1 MNMSSSSKASL
12 VGGKQLLVIGSGGRE
27 HAICWKLSQ
36 SERVVKIYALPG
48 SHGIA
53 QVQKCINLSGV
64 NVKDFEAIAS
74 WCKKQSIDLVIV
86 GPEDPLSNGLG
97 DALNKAGV
105 RCFGPNKQGAQ
116 IEADKKWAKDFML
129 RHSIPTAR
137 YKSFTD
143 MKKAKDFINNAPYK
157 ALVVKAAGLA
167 AGKGVVVA
175 ANKAEACQAVEEILG
190 QRKFGSAGETVVI
203 EELLVGEEVSVL
215 AFVDT
220 QHAQA
225 MLPAQDHKRLRDGDE
240 GPNTG
245 GMGAYCPC
253 PLIPPDDLERIN
265 RAILQKAVNALRQ
278 EGIHYC
284 GVLYAGLMLT
294 SDGPK
299 VLEFN
304 CRFGDPETQVILPL
318 LETDLYAV
326 MSACVE
332 NRLKEITLEWR
343 KDVSAVGV
351 VMASAGY
358 PEASTKGCI
367 IEGIPANTT
376 NELIFHSGVAVGKSG
391 EYLTN
396 GGRVLIAVALR
407 SDLRKA
413 ASVATKMCKGITF
426 VGADAQFR
434 SDIAQKAFKTLK
446 AYAPTLHALS
456 YKDSGVDIDAGD
468 DLVQR
473 IKPLSRGTQRPG
485 VVGGLGGFGGL
496 FRLNELD
503 YKNPVIC
510 EAINGV
516 GTKIKLALELKIYES
531 IGYDLVAMCVND
543 VLESGA
549 EPVAFLDYIAC
560 GKLQVPVAAQIVKG
574 MSEGCRAA
582 NCALLGGETAE
593 MPSVYEVGKYDVAGY
608 CVGILEAGKELPK
621 FKQYEE
627 GDLLISLPANGL
639 HCAGF
644 HALLK
649 QLEMADTDLSEKCEF
664 SSGSKTLG
672 QELCEPSR
680 IYVNEILSL
689 LRECEIKAISH
700 ITTGL
705 LPDVQRI
712 IPPDHEISLDFGDL
726 KIPPIYGWLAAK
738 LRLSTQ
744 TLLDNLNCGIGLVL
758 IVPKKCTIWKKL
770 LGSGAKV
777 FGVLKRKL
785 QTCHQKHQIEVRNFV
800 EGLQKLA
807 DRFGGLSERNT
818 RTLDEPHQRDLG
830 LELCDA
836 AMTQQR
842 NESYTTKLG
851 RRLTPIPTLYKDP
864 VLVLGTDGVG
874 TKITIAQQTERN
886 GTVGIDLVAMCVNDI
901 LCNGAEPLTFSSYYT
916 CGDLVE
922 EMAATITSG
931 IIEGASQAGS
941 SLVETHIAEVPL
953 LYPSDVYDLAGFS
966 LGITEYNRLLPRTD
980 DISEGDVLIGLPS
993 SGVHSNGFSLVH
1005 TIMKRAGVTFQDKA
1019 PFSNRTFGEEFLTP
1033 TRIYVKALLPLIQQG
1048 HIKALAHITGG
1059 GLTENIPRVLQKNI
1073 SVQLDATA
1081 WNIPPVF
1088 GWLAEQGN
1096 VTPAEM
1102 QRTYNCGLGIILV
1115 IAPEHEHT
1123 ILADLEY
1130 SERATRV
1137 GVVYKR
1143 SNPDEPQ
1150 VVVKNF
1156 KRCLQSVQQ
1165 LQSKPRKRVAVLI
1178 SGNGSN
1184 LQALIDAC
1192 RDTSQGV
1199 HADVVLVISNKPD
1212 VMGIER
1218 AQKVGI
1224 PAFVV
1229 SHKLYAKR
1237 EDFDAEVSRILMEYK
1252 VDLVCLAGF
1261 MRILSEKFVR
1271 QWKGRLVNIH
1281 PSLLPKH
1288 PGLKV
1293 QRKALEAGDK
1303 ESGCTVHFVDEG
1315 VDTGA
1320 IIVQASVPILQNDT
1334 EESLTNR
1341 IHVAEH
1347 FAFPKA
1353 LRLLAA
1359 DAVNLCQNG
1368 KTSTC

>member
-1 MNMSSSSKASL
+1 MSSKTTL
-12 VGGKQLLVIGSGGRE
+12 VGGKQLLVVGSGGRE

-36 SERVVKIYALPG
+36 SEQVVKIYALPG

-53 QVQKCINLSGV
+53 QVPKCSNLVGV
-64 NVKDFEAIAS
+64 NAKDFKAIAN

-86 GPEDPLSNGLG
+86 GPEDPLAHGLG
-97 DALNKAGV
+97 NALNKAGV
-105 RCFGPNKQGAQ
+105 RCFGPNKEGAQ

-137 YKSFTD
+137 YESFTD
-143 MKKAKDFINNAPYK
+143 VEKAKEFINNAPYK

-175 ANKAEACQAVEEILG
+175 ADPAEACQAVDEILG
-190 QRKFGSAGETVVI
+190 QRKYGSAGDTVVI

-220 QHAQA
+220 RHAQA
-225 MLPAQDHKRLRDGDE
+225 MLPAQDHKRLRDGDV

-253 PLIPPDDLERIN
+253 PLIPPADLERIN
-265 RAILQKAVNALRQ
+265 RAILQKAVDALRQ

-284 GVLYAGLMLT
+284 GVLYAGLMIT
-294 SDGPK
+294 TDGPK

-318 LETDLYAV
+318 LEIDLYAV

-332 NRLKEITLEWR
+332 NRLKEVTLQWR
-343 KDVSAVGV
+343 EDVSAVGV

-358 PEASTKGCI
+358 PETSTKGCI
-367 IEGIPANTT
+367 IEGMPINTAD
-376 NELIFHSGVAVGKSG
+376 ELIFHSGITVGKTG

-407 SDLRKA
+407 KDLREA
-413 ASVATKMCKGITF
+413 AADATEICQSITF
-426 VGADAQFR
+426 AGAGAQFR
-434 SDIAQKAFKTLK
+434 TDIAEKAFKMLTTEAPKLK
-446 AYAPTLHALS
+446 ALS

-496 FRLNELD
+496 FRLNELN
-503 YKNPVIC
+503 YTKPVIC

-516 GTKIKLALELKIYES
+516 GTKIKLALEQEMYES
-531 IGYDLVAMCVND
+531 IGYDLLAMCVND

-549 EPVAFLDYIAC
+549 EPIAFLDYIAC
-560 GKLQVPVAAQIVKG
+560 GKLQVPVAAQIVTG
-574 MSEGCRAA
+574 ISEGCRAA

-593 MPSVYEVGKYDVAGY
+593 MPSVYEVGKYDIAGY

-649 QLEMADTDLSEKCEF
+649 QLEVAGIDLMERCEF
-664 SSGSKTLG
+664 GDFTKTLG
-672 QELCEPSR
+672 QQLCEPSR
-680 IYVNEILSL
+680 IYVKEVNAL
-689 LRECEIKAISH
+689 LRECEVKAISH
-700 ITTGL
+700 ISTGL

-726 KIPPIYGWLAAK
+726 KIPTIYGWLAAK
-738 LRLSTQ
+738 LRLSPQ
-744 TLLDNLNCGIGLVL
+744 TLLDNLNCGIGMVL
-758 IVPKKCTIWKKL
+758 IVSNKSNVWKTL
-770 LGSGAKV
+770 LGAGAKV

-785 QTCHQKHQIEVRNFV
+785 KTCHQKHQIEVRNFM
-800 EGLQKLA
+800 EGLEKIA
-807 DRFGGLSERNT
+807 DRFGGISERHT
-818 RTLDEPHQRDLG
+818 RSLDEPHQRDLA

-836 AMTQQR
+836 ALTQQR
-842 NESYTTKLG
+842 NETFTTKLG
-851 RRLTPIPTLYKDP
+851 RRLMSVPQTFKDP
-864 VLVLGTDGVG
+864 VLVVGTDGVG
-874 TKITIAQQTERN
+874 SKIKIAQRTQRN

-901 LCNGAEPLTFSSYYT
+901 LCNGAEPLTFSSYYA

-922 EMAATITSG
+922 ETAASITG
-931 IIEGASQAGS
+931 GVIEGASQAAS

-966 LGITEYNRLLPRTD
+966 LGIAEYSRLLPLTD
-980 DISEGDVLIGLPS
+980 EIRAGDVLIGLPS

-1005 TIMKRAGVTFQDKA
+1005 AIMKRAGVTFEDKA
-1019 PFSNRTFGEEFLTP
+1019 PFSHHTFGEEFLTP
-1033 TRIYVKALLPLIQQG
+1033 TRIYVKALLPLIRQG
-1048 HIKALAHITGG
+1048 QVKALAHITGG
-1059 GLTENIPRVLQKNI
+1059 GLTENIPRVLPKNLA
-1073 SVQLDATA
+1073 VQLDATQ

-1088 GWLAEQGN
+1088 AWLSAQGN
-1096 VTPAEM
+1096 VESAEM
-1102 QRTYNCGLGIILV
+1102 QRTYNCGLGVILV
-1115 IAPEHEHT
+1115 VAPELEHSV
-1123 ILADLEY
+1123 LAELQY
-1130 SERATRV
+1130 RERATRV
-1137 GVVYKR
+1137 GVVVER
-1143 SNPDEPQ
+1143 AQPEVPQ
-1150 VVVKNF
+1150 VVVENF
-1156 KRCLQSVQQ
+1156 GRCLRRAQKM
-1165 LQSKPRKRVAVLI
+1165 LARPRKRVAVLI
-1178 SGNGSN
+1178 SGTGSN
-1184 LQALIDAC
+1184 LQALMDAC
-1192 RDTSQGV
+1192 RDTSQGM
-1199 HADVVLVISNKPD
+1199 HADIVLVISNKAD
-1212 VMGIER
+1212 ALGIER
-1218 AQKVGI
+1218 AKKAGI
-1224 PAFVV
+1224 STAVV
-1229 SHKLYAKR
+1229 SHKQYANR
-1237 EDFDAEVSRILMEYK
+1237 EDFDAEMSRKLVEHH

-1261 MRILSEKFVR
+1261 MRILSEQFVR

-1293 QRKALEAGDK
+1293 QQKALDAGDK

-1320 IIVQASVPILQNDT
+1320 IVVQASVPILPNDT
-1334 EESLTNR
+1334 EETLTKR
-1341 IHVAEH
+1341 ILVAEH

-1353 LRLLAA
+1353 LRLLATE
-1359 DAVNLCQNG
+1359 AVKLSQDG
-1368 KTSTC
+1368 KVIFT

>member
-1 MNMSSSSKASL
+1 MSSKQTL
-12 VGGKQLLVIGSGGRE
+12 VGGKQLLVVGSGGRE

-36 SERVVKIYALPG
+36 SEQVVKIYALPG

-53 QVQKCINLSGV
+53 QVPKCSNLSGV
-64 NVKDFEAIAS
+64 NAKDFQGIAS

-86 GPEDPLSNGLG
+86 GPEDPLANGLG

-116 IEADKKWAKDFML
+116 IESDKKWAKDFML

-137 YKSFTD
+137 YESFTD
-143 MKKAKDFINNAPYK
+143 VNKAKEFIKSAPYK

-175 ANKAEACQAVEEILG
+175 ANPTEACQAVDEILG
-190 QRKFGSAGETVVI
+190 QRKYGSAGETVVI

-225 MLPAQDHKRLRDGDE
+225 MLPAQDHKRLREGDE

-253 PLIPPDDLERIN
+253 PLIPPADLERIN
-265 RAILQKAVNALRQ
+265 RAVLQKAVDALRQ

-294 SDGPK
+294 ADGPK

-326 MSACVE
+326 MSACCE
-332 NRLKEITLEWR
+332 NRLKEVTLQWR
-343 KDVSAVGV
+343 EDVSAVGV

-358 PEASTKGCI
+358 PETSTKGCI
-367 IEGIPANTT
+367 IEGLPPNTA
-376 NELIFHSGVAVGKSG
+376 NELIFHSGVAVGKNG

-407 SDLRKA
+407 KDLRQA
-413 ASVATKMCKGITF
+413 AADATKICQGVTF
-426 VGADAQFR
+426 SGAGAQFR
-434 SDIAQKAFKTLK
+434 TDIAEKAFKMLK
-446 AYAPTLHALS
+446 LEPTILKALS

-496 FRLNELD
+496 FRLNELN
-503 YKNPVIC
+503 YKKPVIC

-516 GTKIKLALELKIYES
+516 GTKIKLALEHETYEG
-531 IGYDLVAMCVND
+531 IGYDLLAMCAND

-560 GKLQVPVAAQIVKG
+560 GKLQVPIAAQIVTG
-574 MSEGCRAA
+574 ISEGCRAA
-582 NCALLGGETAE
+582 GCALLGGETAE
-593 MPSVYEVGKYDVAGY
+593 MPSVYELGKYDMAGY
-608 CVGILEAGKELPK
+608 CVGILEEGKELPK

-627 GDLLISLPANGL
+627 GDLLISLPSNGL

-644 HALLK
+644 HSLLK
-649 QLEMADTDLSEKCEF
+649 QFEMADVELFDKCEF
-664 SSGSKTLG
+664 GDGSKTLG
-672 QELCEPSR
+672 QQLCEPSR
-680 IYVNEILSL
+680 VYVKEVLAL
-689 LRECEIKAISH
+689 LRECEVKAISH

-726 KIPPIYGWLAAK
+726 KIPAMYGWLAGR
-738 LRLSTQ
+738 LRLSPQ

-758 IVPKKCTIWKKL
+758 VVPKKCTVWKQV
-770 LGSGAKV
+770 LGAGAKV
-777 FGVLKRKL
+777 FGVLKRKMH
-785 QTCHQKHQIEVRNFV
+785 TCHQQHQIEVRNFV
-800 EGLQKLA
+800 EGLEKIA
-807 DRFGGLSERNT
+807 ERFGGITERNT
-818 RTLDEPHQRDLG
+818 RTLDEPHERDLA

-836 AMTQQR
+836 ALTQQR
-842 NESYTTKLG
+842 NETITTKLG
-851 RRLTPIPTLYKDP
+851 RRLMRVPQTYKDP

-874 TKITIAQQTERN
+874 TKIKIAQQTERN

-901 LCNGAEPLTFSSYYT
+901 LCNGAEPLTFSSYYA

-922 EMAATITSG
+922 ETATTITG
-931 IIEGASQAGS
+931 GVIEGAAQAGS

-953 LYPSDVYDLAGFS
+953 LYPSEVYDLAGFS
-966 LGITEYNRLLPRTD
+966 LGIAEYSRLLPHTD
-980 DISEGDVLIGLPS
+980 QIQSGDILIGLPS

-1005 TIMKRAGVTFQDKA
+1005 AIMKQAGVTFEDKA
-1019 PFSNRTFGEEFLTP
+1019 PFSQRTFGEEFLTP
-1033 TRIYVKALLPLIQQG
+1033 TRIYVKALLPLIQKG
-1048 HIKALAHITGG
+1048 HVKALAHITGG
-1059 GLTENIPRVLQKNI
+1059 GLTENIPRVLPKTL
-1073 SVQLDATA
+1073 SVRLNAKQ
-1081 WNIPPVF
+1081 WHIPPVF
-1088 GWLAEQGN
+1088 GWLSAQGN
-1096 VTPAEM
+1096 VAPQEM
-1102 QRTYNCGLGIILV
+1102 QRTYNCGLGILLV
-1115 IAPEHEHT
+1115 VAPAHEQAV
-1123 ILADLEY
+1123 LGSLQY
-1130 SERATRV
+1130 RERATRV
-1137 GVVYKR
+1137 GVVLKR
-1143 SNPDEPQ
+1143 AEPAAPQ
-1150 VVVKNF
+1150 VVVENF
-1156 KRCLQSVQQ
+1156 QSSLQRTQK
-1165 LQSKPRKRVAVLI
+1165 LLRKPRKRVAVLI
-1178 SGNGSN
+1178 SGTGSN
-1184 LQALIDAC
+1184 LQALIDAS
-1192 RDTSQGV
+1192 RDTSQGL
-1199 HADVVLVISNKPD
+1199 HADIVLVISNKAG
-1212 VMGIER
+1212 VLGLER
-1218 AQKVGI
+1218 AQKAGI
-1224 PAFVV
+1224 PTVVV
-1229 SHKLYAKR
+1229 SHKQYAKR
-1237 EDFDAEVSRILMEYK
+1237 EDFDAEMSRKLLEHK

-1261 MRILSEKFVR
+1261 MRVLSEQFVR

-1293 QRKALEAGDK
+1293 QQKALDAGDK

-1315 VDTGA
+1315 VDTGG
-1320 IIVQASVPILQNDT
+1320 IIVQSSVPILPNDT
-1334 EESLTNR
+1334 EETLSSR
-1341 IHVAEH
+1341 ILIAEH

-1353 LRLLAA
+1353 LRLLAT
-1359 DAVNLCQNG
+1359 DSVKLSQEG
-1368 KTSTC
+1368 QVIFT

>member
-1 MNMSSSSKASL
+1 MSSKAAL
-12 VGGKQLLVIGSGGRE
+12 VGGKQLLVVGSGGRE

-36 SERVVKIYALPG
+36 SEQVVKIYALPG

-53 QVQKCINLSGV
+53 QVPKCSNLSDV
-64 NVKDFEAIAS
+64 NANDFQGIAS

-86 GPEDPLSNGLG
+86 GPEDPLANGLG

-105 RCFGPNKQGAQ
+105 RCFGPNKKGAQ
-116 IEADKKWAKDFML
+116 IESDKKWAKDFML

-137 YKSFTD
+137 YASFTD
-143 MKKAKDFINNAPYK
+143 VNQAKEFINSAPYK

-175 ANKAEACQAVEEILG
+175 ADTIEACQAVDEILG
-190 QRKFGSAGETVVI
+190 QRKYGNAGETVVI

-225 MLPAQDHKRLRDGDE
+225 MLPAQDHKRLREGDE

-253 PLIPPDDLERIN
+253 PLIPPADLERIN
-265 RAILQKAVNALRQ
+265 RAILQKAVDALRQ

-294 SDGPK
+294 VDGPK

-326 MSACVE
+326 MSACCE
-332 NRLKEITLEWR
+332 NRLKEIQLQWR
-343 KDVSAVGV
+343 EDVSAVGV

-358 PEASTKGCI
+358 PETSTKGCI
-367 IEGIPANTT
+367 IEGMPPNTAD
-376 NELIFHSGVAVGKSG
+376 ELIFHSGVAVNKAGQ
-391 EYLTN
+391 YLTN

-407 SDLRKA
+407 EDLRQA
-413 ASVATKMCKGITF
+413 AADATKICQGITF
-426 VGADAQFR
+426 SGAGAQFR
-434 SDIAQKAFKTLK
+434 TDIAEKAFKMLK
-446 AYAPTLHALS
+446 TFVPTFKALS

-496 FRLNELD
+496 FRLNELN
-503 YKNPVIC
+503 YENPVIC

-516 GTKIKLALELKIYES
+516 GTKIKLALEHEMYES
-531 IGYDLVAMCVND
+531 IGYDLLATCVND

-560 GKLQVPVAAQIVKG
+560 GKLQVPIAAQIVKG
-574 MSEGCRAA
+574 ISDGCREAG
-582 NCALLGGETAE
+582 CALLGGETAE
-593 MPSVYEVGKYDVAGY
+593 MPTVYDVGKYDIAGY
-608 CVGILEAGKELPK
+608 SVGILEAGKELPK
-621 FKQYEE
+621 FQQYEE
-627 GDLLISLPANGL
+627 GDLLISLPASGL

-649 QLEMADTDLSEKCEF
+649 QLEMADIDLTVKCEF
-664 SSGSKTLG
+664 GDETKTLG
-672 QELCEPSR
+672 QQLCEPSR
-680 IYVNEILSL
+680 IYVKEVLAL
-689 LRECEIKAISH
+689 LRECDVKAISH

-726 KIPPIYGWLAAK
+726 KIPAIYGWLVGR
-738 LRLSTQ
+738 LRLAPQ
-744 TLLDNLNCGIGLVL
+744 TLLDNLNCGIGLVM
-758 IVPKKCTIWKKL
+758 IVPKRCTVWKQL

-777 FGVLKRKL
+777 FGVLKRKMHS
-785 QTCHQKHQIEVRNFV
+785 CHQQHQIEVRNFV
-800 EGLQKLA
+800 EGLEKSIE
-807 DRFGGLSERNT
+807 RFGGLSERNM
-818 RTLDEPHQRDLG
+818 RTLDEPHERDLA
-830 LELCDA
+830 LELCDGA
-836 AMTQQR
+836 LTQQR
-842 NESYTTKLG
+842 NETLTTKLG
-851 RRLTPIPTLYKDP
+851 RRLMGVPKKYKDP

-874 TKITIAQQTERN
+874 TKIKIAQQTERN

-901 LCNGAEPLTFSSYYT
+901 LCNGAEPLTFSSYYA

-922 EMAATITSG
+922 ETATTITG
-931 IIEGASQAGS
+931 GVIEGAAQAGS

-953 LYPSDVYDLAGFS
+953 LYASDVYDLAGFS
-966 LGITEYNRLLPRTD
+966 LGIAEYSRLLPRTD
-980 DISEGDVLIGLPS
+980 EIRVGDVLIGLPS

-1005 TIMKRAGVTFQDKA
+1005 VIMKQAGVTFEDKA
-1019 PFSNRTFGEEFLTP
+1019 PFSHNTFGEEFLTP
-1033 TRIYVKALLPLIQQG
+1033 TRIYVKALLPLVQQG

-1059 GLTENIPRVLQKNI
+1059 GLTENIPRVLPKTLA
-1073 SVQLDATA
+1073 VQLDAKQ

-1088 GWLAEQGN
+1088 GWLAATGN
-1096 VTPAEM
+1096 VAPKEM
-1102 QRTYNCGLGIILV
+1102 QRTYNCGLGVILV
-1115 IAPEHEHT
+1115 VSPKYEQSV
-1123 ILADLEY
+1123 LAELQY
-1130 SERATRV
+1130 RERATRV
-1137 GVVYKR
+1137 GVVVKR
-1143 SNPDEPQ
+1143 TNSEAPQ
-1150 VVVKNF
+1150 VVVENF
-1156 KRCLQSVQQ
+1156 QGCLQRAQK
-1165 LQSKPRKRVAVLI
+1165 LLNKPRKRVAVLI
-1178 SGNGSN
+1178 SGTGSN

-1199 HADVVLVISNKPD
+1199 LADIVLVISNKAG
-1212 VMGIER
+1212 VLGLER
-1218 AQKVGI
+1218 AEKAGI
-1224 PAFVV
+1224 ASVV
-1229 SHKLYAKR
+1229 ISHTEYAKR
-1237 EDFDAEVSRILMEYK
+1237 EDFDAEMTKKLLEHN

-1261 MRILSEKFVR
+1261 MRVLSEQFVR

-1293 QRKALEAGDK
+1293 QQKALDAGDK

-1315 VDTGA
+1315 VDTGG
-1320 IIVQASVPILQNDT
+1320 IIVQASVPILPNDT

-1353 LRLLAA
+1353 LRLLATESVKLSA
-1359 DAVNLCQNG
+1359 DG
-1368 KTSTC
+1368 KVIFS

>member
-1 MNMSSSSKASL
+1 MSSKTSL
-12 VGGKQLLVIGSGGRE
+12 VGGKQLLVVGSGGRE

-36 SERVVKIYALPG
+36 SEQVVKIYALPG

-53 QVQKCINLSGV
+53 QVPKCSNLSGV
-64 NVKDFEAIAS
+64 NAKDFQGIAN

-86 GPEDPLSNGLG
+86 GPEDPLANGLG

-105 RCFGPNKQGAQ
+105 RCFGPNKKGAQ

-137 YKSFTD
+137 YESFTD
-143 MKKAKDFINNAPYK
+143 VKKAKEFINNASYK

-175 ANKAEACQAVEEILG
+175 ADAAEACQAVDEILG
-190 QRKFGSAGETVVI
+190 QRKYGNAGETVVI

-220 QHAQA
+220 HYAQA

-265 RAILQKAVNALRQ
+265 RAILQKAVDALRQ

-294 SDGPK
+294 ADGPK

-318 LETDLYAV
+318 LETDLYAI

-332 NRLKEITLEWR
+332 NRLKEVTLQWR
-343 KDVSAVGV
+343 EDVSAVGV

-358 PEASTKGCI
+358 PETSTKGCI
-367 IEGIPANTT
+367 IEGVPPLTA
-376 NELIFHSGVAVGKSG
+376 NELIFHSGVAVDKAGRF
-391 EYLTN
+391 LTN

-407 SDLRKA
+407 KDLRQA
-413 ASVATKMCKGITF
+413 AADATRICQGITF
-426 VGADAQFR
+426 VGGAAQFR
-434 SDIAQKAFKTLK
+434 TDIAEKAFKMLK
-446 AYAPTLHALS
+446 ANNAPMLKGLS

-496 FRLNELD
+496 FRLNELN
-503 YKNPVIC
+503 YTNPVIS

-516 GTKIKLALELKIYES
+516 GTKIKLALEQKMYES
-531 IGYDLVAMCVND
+531 IGYDLLAMCAND

-574 MSEGCRAA
+574 IAEGCRAA
-582 NCALLGGETAE
+582 DCALLGGETAE
-593 MPSVYEVGKYDVAGY
+593 MPSVYEVGKYDIAGY

-649 QLEMADTDLSEKCEF
+649 QLEAADIDLAEKCEF
-664 SSGSKTLG
+664 GDDTKSLG
-672 QELCEPSR
+672 QQLCEPSR
-680 IYVNEILSL
+680 IYVKEILAL
-689 LRECEIKAISH
+689 LRECDVKAISH
-700 ITTGL
+700 IGTGL

-726 KIPPIYGWLAAK
+726 KIPTIYGWLAAK
-738 LRLSTQ
+738 LRLSPQ
-744 TLLDNLNCGIGLVL
+744 TLLDNLNCGIGLVV
-758 IVPKKCTIWKKL
+758 IVPKKCTVWKSL
-770 LGSGAKV
+770 LGAGAKV

-800 EGLQKLA
+800 EGLEKIA
-807 DRFGGLSERNT
+807 DRFGGLSERHA
-818 RTLDEPHQRDLG
+818 RTLDEPHQRDLA
-830 LELCDA
+830 LELCDGA
-836 AMTQQR
+836 LTQQR
-842 NESYTTKLG
+842 NGSFTTKLG
-851 RRLTPIPTLYKDP
+851 RRLTPVPQTYKDP

-874 TKITIAQQTERN
+874 SKIKIAQQTDRN
-886 GTVGIDLVAMCVNDI
+886 GTVGVDLVAMCVNDI
-901 LCNGAEPLTFSSYYT
+901 LCNGAEPLTFSSYYA

-922 EMAATITSG
+922 EVAATITG
-931 IIEGASQAGS
+931 GVIEGASQAGS

-953 LYPSDVYDLAGFS
+953 LYASDVYDLAGFS
-966 LGITEYNRLLPRTD
+966 LGIAEYPRLLPRTD
-980 DISEGDVLIGLPS
+980 EIRAGDVLIGLPS

-1005 TIMKRAGVTFQDKA
+1005 AIMKRAGVTFEDKA
-1019 PFSNRTFGEEFLTP
+1019 PFSPYTFGEELLTP
-1033 TRIYVKALLPLIQQG
+1033 TRIYVKALLPLLRQG
-1048 HIKALAHITGG
+1048 YVKALAHITGG
-1059 GLTENIPRVLQKNI
+1059 GLTENIPRVLPKNLA
-1073 SVQLDATA
+1073 VELDATQ

-1088 GWLAEQGN
+1088 GWLAAQGN
-1096 VTPAEM
+1096 VAPAEM

-1115 IAPEHEHT
+1115 VAPELEQSV
-1123 ILADLEY
+1123 LAELQY
-1130 SERATRV
+1130 CERAAHI
-1137 GVVYKR
+1137 GVVVQR
-1143 SNPDEPQ
+1143 AQPEAPQ
-1150 VVVKNF
+1150 VVVENF
-1156 KRCLQSVQQ
+1156 SRCLKRVQE
-1165 LQSKPRKRVAVLI
+1165 LQGKPRKRVAVLI
-1178 SGNGSN
+1178 SGTGSN
-1184 LQALIDAC
+1184 LLALIDAC

-1199 HADVVLVISNKPD
+1199 HADIVLVISNKAD
-1212 VMGIER
+1212 VLGLER
-1218 AQKVGI
+1218 AKNAGI
-1224 PAFVV
+1224 QAVVV
-1229 SHKLYAKR
+1229 SHKQYAKR
-1237 EDFDAEVSRILMEYK
+1237 EDFDAEMSRKLVEHN

-1261 MRILSEKFVR
+1261 MRVLSEQFVR
-1271 QWKGRLVNIH
+1271 EWRGRLVNIH

-1293 QRKALEAGDK
+1293 QKKALDAGDK

-1320 IIVQASVPILQNDT
+1320 IIVQASVPILPNDT
-1334 EESLTNR
+1334 EETLTNR
-1341 IHVAEH
+1341 IHIAEH

-1353 LRLLAA
+1353 LRLLAT
-1359 DAVNLCQNG
+1359 DAVKLSQDG
-1368 KTSTC
+1368 KTTFT